1 MDYKIRP
8 ERVTIRTIDRHSLS
22 GKINLGVHERLSDL
36 FTKEQRLFI
45 VMCDVTFD
53 GGKGGT
59 GRVLFVNKR
68 HMVWAEPEAVTR

>member
-1 MDYKIRP
+1 MDYEIRP
-8 ERVTIRTIDRHSLS
+8 LRGSLSGLSHSLS

-36 FTKEQRLFI
+36 LTKEQRPFI

-59 GRVLFVNKR
+59 GKVLFVNKR
-68 HMVWAEPEAVTR
+68 HMVWAEPEAVPR